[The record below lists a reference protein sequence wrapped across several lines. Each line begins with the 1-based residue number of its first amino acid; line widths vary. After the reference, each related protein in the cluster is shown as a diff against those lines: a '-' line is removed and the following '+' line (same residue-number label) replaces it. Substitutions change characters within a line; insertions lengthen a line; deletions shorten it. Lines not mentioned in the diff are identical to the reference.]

1 PLMPFITE
9 EIWLKAAAMLGITSD
24 SIMLQAWPEQVASA
38 ADAGMEAEIAW
49 LQGLITAIRNI
60 RGELNVSPAKTIP
73 VLLNKAGVQDRAWL
87 EQNQQTLRKLARLE
101 SLECLEPGA
110 SVPPAAMQLSGALE
124 ILVPLAGLVD
134 VKAETAR
141 LGKEIDKLQAE
152 IDKVRG
158 QLANERFVANA
169 PEAVV
174 SRERERLAAAE
185 ASLLQL
191 RQQQEKLAAL

>member
-1 PLMPFITE
+1 
-9 EIWLKAAAMLGITSD
+9 
-24 SIMLQAWPEQVASA
+24 
-38 ADAGMEAEIAW
+38 
-49 LQGLITAIRNI
+49 
-60 RGELNVSPAKTIP
+60 
-73 VLLNKAGVQDRAWL
+73 
-87 EQNQQTLRKLARLE
+87 
-101 SLECLEPGA
+101 
-110 SVPPAAMQLSGALE
+110 MQLSGALE

-141 LGKEIDKLQAE
+141 LAKEIDKLQAE
-152 IDKVRG
+152 IDKVRA

-174 SRERERLAAAE
+174 SRERERLATAE